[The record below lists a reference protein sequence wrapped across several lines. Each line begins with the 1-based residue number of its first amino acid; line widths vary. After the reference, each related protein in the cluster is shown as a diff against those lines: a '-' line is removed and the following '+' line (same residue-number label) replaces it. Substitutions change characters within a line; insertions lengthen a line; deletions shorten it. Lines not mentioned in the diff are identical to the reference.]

1 MEKVRIQ
8 DDLYQAVN
16 GQWLQQ
22 AVIPDDRP
30 TTGGFSLLDQNVEKT
45 LMDDFGNFAKG
56 TKTTDVE
63 TMDQAIKLYKKCAKR
78 GHADSMECLAFIYQ
92 DCPGFQNKKKM
103 FKWYLKGAESGNL
116 TCMHNVGVCYQD
128 GAGVKMSYT
137 KAQFWFDKEE
147 QANNG

>member
-45 LMDDFGNFAKG
+45 LMDDFDSFAKG

-63 TMDQAIKLYKKCAKR
+63 TMDQAIKLYRKIIDTERRNEEAIQPALEVLNQLSLIDSPEKFNQKAK
-78 GHADSMECLAFIYQ
+78 ELLL
-92 DCPGFQNKKKM
+92 NKVVM
-103 FKWYLKGAESGNL
+103 PL
-116 TCMHNVGVCYQD
+116 TFF
-128 GAGVKMSYT
+128 S
-137 KAQFWFDKEE
+137 
-147 QANNG
+147 